1 VKNRVSSII
10 SEILAFVLGLISTY
24 VASIIAKLLPIP
36 DDLRFKVSYES
47 KKIWKWI
54 RNVPVRVTYT
64 FKSQRLEITRED
76 FFETIKDRLIQNN
89 FRYID
94 CSGDTIIFQYSI
106 GETEAELRL
115 TPSYS
120 EIEEVLKE
128 ESELLISGIQAD
140 LLVDK
145 CKYRQFDGH
154 MLDIFRIKDQIQTS
168 LRGILGDW
176 TAESL
181 SCELRHMYKFTGI
194 LSAFKLSS
202 LSGKIGNQRID
213 LSEKGLIVYGL
224 VDQTLTSALKRI
236 ITFYY

>member
-1 VKNRVSSII
+1 MSSII

-24 VASIIAKLLPIP
+24 IASILTKLLPIP

-54 RNVPVRVTYT
+54 RNVPVRATYT
-64 FKSQRLEITRED
+64 FKSQKLEIKRED

-106 GETEAELRL
+106 GKTKAELRL
-115 TPSYS
+115 TPSYFDT
-120 EIEEVLKE
+120 EETLQE

-140 LLVDK
+140 LTVDQ
-145 CKYRQFDGH
+145 CKYRRFDGH
-154 MLDIFRIKDQIQTS
+154 MLDIFRIKDQLQTS
-168 LRGILGDW
+168 LRDILGEW
-176 TAESL
+176 SAESL
-181 SCELRHMYKFTGI
+181 SCELRNMYKFTGV
-194 LSAFKLSS
+194 LSGFRLSS

-224 VDQTLTSALKRI
+224 VDQALTSALKRI